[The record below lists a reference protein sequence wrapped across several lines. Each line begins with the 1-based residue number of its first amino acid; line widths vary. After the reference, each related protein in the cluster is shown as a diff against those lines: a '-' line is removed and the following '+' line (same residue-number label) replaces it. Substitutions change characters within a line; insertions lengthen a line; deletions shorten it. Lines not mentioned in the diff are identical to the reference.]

1 MVSPEL
7 VPVIVPLL
15 AALALGTVIY
25 VFAYP
30 YLSGEK
36 KAEKRISGVT
46 ENRAARIATKSADDV
61 AATRRQAVS
70 ETLKGL
76 EDQQKAKAKLTLRLR
91 LQRAGLE
98 AEPRS
103 FWIASVI
110 CGLICAALGFF
121 AIPSSSVQLIAVGSI
136 GFIGALGLP
145 RWFLNKMIKRRQ
157 LKFQTEMANSID
169 VIVRGIKSGL
179 PLNEC
184 LQIISRESPDPIAGE
199 FKEVVEQQRIGV
211 SLAEALDRLIQR
223 MPLAEVKFLAIVIAI
238 QQQAGGNLSEALSNL
253 SSVLRERFKIKM
265 KVQALAAEAKSSAAV
280 LASLPPGVLFML
292 HVSTP
297 EYISPM
303 FTTLTGNLIL
313 GAGLTWMGIGCLIMR
328 KMINFKF

>member
-1 MVSPEL
+1 MVSPEIL
-7 VPVIVPLL
+7 PILVPLL
-15 AALALGTVIY
+15 AAVALGTVIY

-30 YLSGEK
+30 YLSGDK

-46 ENRAARIATKSADDV
+46 ENRAARIATRTADDV

-76 EDQQKAKAKLTLRLR
+76 EDQQKAKTKLTLRLR

-98 AEPRS
+98 MEPRS
-103 FWIASVI
+103 FWLASLI
-110 CGLICAALGFF
+110 CGLVCMAIGFLS
-121 AIPSSSVQLIAVGSI
+121 IPSSSVQLIAVATI
-136 GFIGALGLP
+136 GFIGTLGLP
-145 RWFLNKMIKRRQ
+145 RWVLKKMIARRQ

-184 LQIISRESPDPIAGE
+184 LQIIARESPEPIASE
-199 FKEVVEQQRIGV
+199 FRDVTEQQRVGV
-211 SLAEALDRLIQR
+211 SLAEALDRLILR
-223 MPLAEVKFLAIVIAI
+223 MPLNEVKFLAIVIAI

-253 SSVLRERFKIKM
+253 STVLRERFKIKM
-265 KVQALAAEAKSSAAV
+265 KVQALAAEAKTSAMV
-280 LASLPPGVLFML
+280 LAALPPGVLVML
-292 HVSTP
+292 SISTP
-297 EYISPM
+297 EYIAPM
-303 FTTLTGNLIL
+303 FDTLTGNLIL
-313 GAGLTWMGIGCLIMR
+313 GAGLGWMGIGCLIMR